1 MTRYIS
7 AETTMEQNYR
17 NDERMDEMA
26 IEDCLANHGVERI
39 SSSFHPPIM
48 EDATNGSTVL
58 NNFIV
63 SENDNDDLEEP
74 VMEATIQ
81 LAEPT
86 LMTNGDVFV
95 PIVFTTTLPKR
106 QALIEGVNVVNIKRR
121 TYYLIMGCFFLSTFV
136 AVATAMMFTRWL
148 VHSGNSNQTLVP
160 LAPENNT
167 STLSLTGSIINKGN
181 ANWTIAD
188 AIIYD
193 SKNGDGI
200 SLTVA
205 ESGLWLIKSVLN
217 RTDIN
222 LTFFRISQAANI
234 QRIDSSLISKFTLP
248 IWNGHTVSRD
258 YFSYHCSHCSVTTH
272 ITISILHSTD
282 KCAEKCCH

>member
-106 QALIEGVNVVNIKRR
+106 QTLIEGVNVVNIKRR
-121 TYYLIMGCFFLSTFV
+121 TYYLIMGCFFLST
-136 AVATAMMFTRWL
+136 
-148 VHSGNSNQTLVP
+148 
-160 LAPENNT
+160 
-167 STLSLTGSIINKGN
+167 
-181 ANWTIAD
+181 
-188 AIIYD
+188 
-193 SKNGDGI
+193 
-200 SLTVA
+200 
-205 ESGLWLIKSVLN
+205 
-217 RTDIN
+217 
-222 LTFFRISQAANI
+222 
-234 QRIDSSLISKFTLP
+234 
-248 IWNGHTVSRD
+248 
-258 YFSYHCSHCSVTTH
+258 
-272 ITISILHSTD
+272 
-282 KCAEKCCH
+282 